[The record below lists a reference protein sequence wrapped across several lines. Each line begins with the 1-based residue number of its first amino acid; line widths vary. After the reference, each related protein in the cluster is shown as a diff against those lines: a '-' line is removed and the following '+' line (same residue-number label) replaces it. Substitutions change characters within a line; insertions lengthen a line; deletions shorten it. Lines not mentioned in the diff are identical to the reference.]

1 MISAGEKAVASI
13 LLPVHKPLILLSLPR
28 TMPHV
33 SNGGSVSAFKLLLIL
48 VVTFSLASL
57 SGPLAALVQ
66 LPSLANISVVRATS
80 ETGVGS
86 WYPAG
91 AQEQTLSI
99 SQGDGIS
106 GTQVNWVLT
115 NQVDSEDWPLTA
127 TQQGAS
133 SVNCSGNANVQCSL
147 PMPDHGYFEIEF
159 NLANVLWDIPMQY
172 GNGAAGLELRQGIAH
187 LFNKQSFT
195 ANNAA
200 CLNIACVPNDQAMP
214 VCTTSAGCT
223 NGGLPAANPC
233 GWDTKYA
240 QTSTSNCIV
249 GAPGGTS
256 YNCSLSTACPSGT
269 LTGSN
274 TFPWQAGIGSPD
286 FCAAA
291 QHFIQAFS
299 DAGIS
304 GVTTNVNCELIAP
317 SGGWPSAVLGI
328 NSIECGG
335 LAPVAT
341 ANTCM
346 FVSTTEPRKSLGEG
360 IAQDICAIFSPAWG
374 AWTTLAGQ
382 QFSCDNSNTGSGNAA
397 CGGGSCPFLQKVE
410 GPIGRFC
417 GYITSTNGI
426 PINCWGLGT
435 FGFGQVFPFDST
447 TYFEYNS
454 LFATQTTVT
463 CTSADCSAHV
473 AGSPCASVTLS
484 TSASDYQYICS
495 STYDGLSSAMEFS
508 ACLGSPGPSTD
519 PSFSQASPT
528 FANCSGFPVLGG
540 AGATTCIG
548 ASPVCSAISAGYQA
562 EDYYGSHVFTIP
574 VSSGNDVQARINN
587 WPLGSSTTPGWITAF
602 GGGFSPSANFFEWLN
617 AYSATPAISGTFRQS
632 FLTTVDSLS
641 PFESRTLWDAYVLSN
656 IYDSLFVQNPQC
668 TNSAT
673 LAATAGVPQCSSILQ
688 NIDWMTTS
696 HSFLCYSGGPSCNAA
711 NLGYGNSTYFANTTA
726 DLRLSLNRAN
736 HWQDAGP
743 VTAWDVKYSFMNLN
757 ATGAFQATSLANV
770 AHINVLDEFT
780 VDLNLKAK
788 GPFTE
793 LFLGGVTII
802 PGHIWSACGA
812 NTWNNE
818 VTGKNIAGTSIV
830 NAAEDTCVGT
840 FGSPS
845 IISVGGTRADN
856 PTFDPVTNNFLI
868 GSGSYTC
875 QSIGGAGHPAVGT
888 LGGGCS
894 VDNTDAPGFGLGD
907 FTLTRTGCT
916 LTSAGTACGAAG
928 SSSDYFRSS
937 GALSKYIWSG
947 VIGSGSADFS
957 KVLTVN
963 SCHSSSPS
971 AACPHWAQ
979 GIGNAGGTGTNAVGL
994 SQRLA
999 VNSLKGISWI
1009 GFSTEKTTGTSLIL
1023 ACKAGYTLPGTT
1035 ITPCTSTNAGWT
1047 GTVLPGI
1054 GGYATTLYEVGS
1066 TVLSASTSTL
1076 APASTVGCAAPV
1088 GTGTAYPNGGYD
1100 C

>member
-127 TQQGAS
+127 TQ
-133 SVNCSGNANVQCSL
+133 
-147 PMPDHGYFEIEF
+147 MPDHGYFEIEF